1 MSDYIF
7 KYTNQ
12 SSASFVVKPYT
23 ANGPASPAVT
33 TPYVNSISGIHAF
46 SINTPFVLV
55 GKGVTD
61 YGQTVQNNILY
72 LAENFCNPT
81 RPQPPMTG
89 MLWYKSAPGAD
100 VANPTDPTVAGM
112 YMWDGTAW
120 NNLLINGKI
129 TSNVNLSGYRLT
141 NVGDAVTDTDALNAS
156 AANTR
161 YLQLSGGTMSG
172 NLTMSPTSTVIVS
185 YTPVANFDV
194 ANKIYVDTAD
204 LALQSNMDL
213 LQTNVMGNIGAIN
226 STLTTLYPRSG
237 GTITGNVSIDGNL
250 TVGGTGNVTF
260 GNGSGTIDF
269 GNRVVANVATPVLA
283 FDAANKA
290 YVDDTV
296 AAAVSNISLPP
307 TATADGVVSS
317 GYFDGSTGILTLS
330 RTQGLPPITV
340 AGTFAASAH
349 THAANSITYDPALNT
364 RRSAISESLIVVSNV
379 NDAIL
384 FLDRAIKGLDANPMR
399 TVVQQTVSGNTTFAF
414 GDRYTYLVWG
424 DRLMV
429 FVNGIKQYADTRSE
443 SSIVVTTVG
452 LNSVVGITP
461 QTYSQTVTVDG
472 TPYSLSIPIT
482 STTTYN
488 SMHDTIVSQLIA
500 QGVPCRCVLTQGLMD
515 LMFTF
520 VSNVAGSGHTVSVAS
535 TAGQLF
541 PSIPTALPE
550 TTEVGMTL
558 SYSENGLALD
568 ETDTII
574 FHVAPPDNALI
585 EATVFGASLD

>member
-12 SSASFVVKPYT
+12 TSASFVVKPYT

-89 MLWYKSAPGAD
+89 MLWYKSAPGGDA
-100 VANPTDPTVAGM
+100 ANPTDPTVAGM
-112 YMWDGTAW
+112 YMWDGTSW

-141 NVGDAVTDTDALNAS
+141 NIGDAVADTDALNAS

-161 YLQLSGGTMSG
+161 YLQLNGGTMSG
-172 NLTMSPTSTVIVS
+172 NLTMSPATTVIVS
-185 YTPVANFDV
+185 HTPVANFDV

-204 LALQSNMDL
+204 LALQNNIDL
-213 LQTNVMGNIGAIN
+213 LQSNVTGNIGAIN
-226 STLTTLYPRSG
+226 TTLTTLYPRAG

-250 TVGGTGNVTF
+250 TVGGTGSVTF
-260 GNGSGTIDF
+260 GNGTGTIDF
-269 GNRVVANVATPVLA
+269 GNRVVANVAPPVLA

-296 AAAVSNISLPP
+296 ADAIANITLPP
-307 TATADGVVSS
+307 TSTADGVVSS
-317 GYFDGSTGILTLS
+317 GYFDDTTGVLTLS

-340 AGTFAASAH
+340 AGTFAASDH
-349 THAANSITYDPALNT
+349 THTADNVSYDPTLNT
-364 RRSAISESLIVVSNV
+364 RRSAISESPMIVSNV

-399 TVVQQTVSGNTTFAF
+399 TVVQQTVSGNTTFSF

-443 SSIVVTTVG
+443 SSIVVTSVG

-461 QTYSQTVTVDG
+461 QTYSQTITVDG

-482 STTTYN
+482 STTTYSDMYATITSELTTN
-488 SMHDTIVSQLIA
+488 S
-500 QGVPCRCVLTQGLMD
+500 VPCRCVLTQGLVD

-520 VSNVAGSGHTVSVAS
+520 VSDVAGAGHTVTVAS
-535 TAGQLF
+535 TVGHLF
-541 PSIPTALPE
+541 PSIPTAQPE
-550 TTEVGMTL
+550 ATEVGMTL
-558 SYSENGLALD
+558 SYSEDGAALD

-585 EATVFGASLD
+585 EATVMGAGLD

>member
-23 ANGPASPAVT
+23 ANGPASPSVT

-89 MLWYKSAPGAD
+89 MLWYKSAPGTDA
-100 VANPTDPTVAGM
+100 ANPTDPTVAGL
-112 YMWDGTAW
+112 YMWDGTTW
-120 NNLLINGKI
+120 NNLLINEKI

-141 NVGDAVTDTDALNAS
+141 NVGDAVLDTDALNTS
-156 AANTR
+156 AANTK
-161 YLQLSGGTMSG
+161 YLQLNGGTMTG
-172 NLTMSPTSTVIVS
+172 NLTMSAASTVVVS
-185 YTPVANFDV
+185 YTPTANFDV
-194 ANKIYVDTAD
+194 TNKIYVDTGD
-204 LALQSNMDL
+204 LNLQNNIDVLQSNV
-213 LQTNVMGNIGAIN
+213 NGNISAIN
-226 STLTTLYPRSG
+226 NTLTTLYPRAG

-250 TVGGTGNVTF
+250 TVGGAGNVTF
-260 GNGSGTIDF
+260 GNGTGTIDF
-269 GNRVVANVATPVLA
+269 GSRVVANVAAPTLA
-283 FDAANKA
+283 YDAANKA
-290 YVDDTV
+290 YVDDTI
-296 AAAVSNISLPP
+296 ADAISNISLPP

-317 GYFDGSTGILTLS
+317 GYFDSSTGVLTLS

-340 AGTFAASAH
+340 AGTFAPSAH
-349 THAANSITYDPALNT
+349 THAANSVTYDPALNT
-364 RRSAISESLIVVSNV
+364 RRSAISESSIVVSSV
-379 NDAIL
+379 DDAIL

-414 GDRYTYLVWG
+414 GDKYTYLVWG

-443 SSIVVTTVG
+443 SSIVVLNAG

-461 QTYSQTVTVDG
+461 QTYSQTITVDG
-472 TPYSLSIPIT
+472 TPYSISVPIT
-482 STTTYN
+482 SITTYKGMYNAIVNELTTN
-488 SMHDTIVSQLIA
+488 S
-500 QGVPCRCVLTQGLMD
+500 VPCRCVLSQGMVD

-520 VSNVAGSGHTVSVAS
+520 VSNASGAGHSVSVAS

-541 PSIPTALPE
+541 PSIPTAQPE
-550 TTEVGMTL
+550 MVEVGMTL

-585 EATVFGASLD
+585 EATVFGAGLD

>member
-23 ANGPASPAVT
+23 ANGPASPSVT

-89 MLWYKSAPGAD
+89 MLWYKSAPGTD
-100 VANPTDPTVAGM
+100 VANPTDPTVAGL
-112 YMWDGTAW
+112 YMWDGTTW

-141 NVGDAVTDTDALNAS
+141 NVGDAVLDTDALNTS
-156 AANTR
+156 AANTK
-161 YLQLSGGTMSG
+161 YLQLNGGTMTG
-172 NLTMSPTSTVIVS
+172 NLTMSAASTVVVS
-185 YTPVANFDV
+185 YTPTANFDV
-194 ANKIYVDTAD
+194 TNKIYVDTGD
-204 LALQSNMDL
+204 LNLQNNIDILQSNV
-213 LQTNVMGNIGAIN
+213 NGNISAIN
-226 STLTTLYPRSG
+226 NTLTTLYPRAG

-250 TVGGTGNVTF
+250 TVGGAGNVTF
-260 GNGSGTIDF
+260 GNGTGTIDF
-269 GNRVVANVATPVLA
+269 GSRVVANVAAPTLA
-283 FDAANKA
+283 YDAANKA
-290 YVDDTV
+290 YVDDTI
-296 AAAVSNISLPP
+296 ADAISNISLPP

-317 GYFDGSTGILTLS
+317 GYFDSSTGVLTLS

-340 AGTFAASAH
+340 AGTFAPSAH
-349 THAANSITYDPALNT
+349 THAANSVTYDPALNT
-364 RRSAISESLIVVSNV
+364 RRSAISESSIVVSNV

-414 GDRYTYLVWG
+414 GDKYTYLVWG

-443 SSIVVTTVG
+443 SSIVVLNAG

-461 QTYSQTVTVDG
+461 QTYSQTITVDG
-472 TPYSLSIPIT
+472 TPYSISIPIT
-482 STTTYN
+482 SITTYKGMYNAIVNELTTN
-488 SMHDTIVSQLIA
+488 S
-500 QGVPCRCVLTQGLMD
+500 VPCRCVLLQGMVD

-520 VSNVAGSGHTVSVAS
+520 VSNASGAGHSVSVAS

-541 PSIPTALPE
+541 PSIPTAQPE
-550 TTEVGMTL
+550 MVEVGMTL

-585 EATVFGASLD
+585 EATVFGAGLD